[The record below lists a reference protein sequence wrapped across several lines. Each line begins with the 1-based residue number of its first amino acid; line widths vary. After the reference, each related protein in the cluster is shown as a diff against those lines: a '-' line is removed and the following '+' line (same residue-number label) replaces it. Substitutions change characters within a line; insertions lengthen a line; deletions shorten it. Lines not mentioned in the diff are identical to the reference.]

1 MAKVTDKEM
10 IALIDEDIKFALE
23 IGDKEFVRYLKEAK
37 AKILDTVYPTRNEEY
52 VELFGKQLIFLLTIS
67 SDYVTI
73 KTMERD
79 FWSGNHPLGHM
90 PLLVSPEKDDDM
102 TDLAFR
108 AKGYPGNTMLAAKG
122 YTTDGVPVYLWS
134 YGNYKYEVEV
144 KKVNFSD
151 CHVFDASFNEAVDK
165 FKERA
170 INGLTMY

>member
-1 MAKVTDKEM
+1 
-10 IALIDEDIKFALE
+10 
-23 IGDKEFVRYLKEAK
+23 
-37 AKILDTVYPTRNEEY
+37 
-52 VELFGKQLIFLLTIS
+52 LTIS

-73 KTMERD
+73 KIMERD

-90 PLLVSPEKDDDM
+90 PLLVSHEKDDDM

>member
-1 MAKVTDKEM
+1 MTLEDMLMAVNKNLDEFRAAGDIKAFNATKVMKTEILKEM
-10 IALIDEDIKFALE
+10 GAE
-23 IGDKEFVRYLKEAK
+23 VAK
-37 AKILDTVYPTRNEEY
+37 EY